1 MENKDNP
8 FIDYYRGM
16 FQKIIHNDDYSTKSA
31 FPIVKN
37 TVTKLLW
44 PCALY
49 RVEVQSSKMLLD
61 IFERTVLGLAECKI
75 TTTAEVSSNMKM
87 SPEIIEFIQNRL
99 VSKSLLEPITFA
111 ITEKGTECLQKV
123 LSEHNSEPI
132 VVCILK
138 DLISGRL
145 LDYAEV
151 NPPLNSIKGIFP
163 GKENTPYVRYFL
175 PGNLDSKADLVFPE
189 SLEIIERN
197 KFTKPEPALILRAIR
212 RFNKF
217 ADNEDKI
224 PLNNFSNKAEIKT
237 EEFVLVATSAFA
249 TTAGDIYSTDVTG
262 IGLSDIYTAFIRE
275 ANIETNPW
283 LKKIFDNG
291 TVTQDADNEESIS
304 DDPRFNYPSVSK
316 PLFETY
322 KKIESIKNV
331 NIKEGVTEHQEI
343 KRKGEQIIYELYSA
357 FEEVMKLHY
366 QNNHDTTEE
375 DIKIRVAD
383 EEARMLNKQRLSETE
398 SIDSGMVLY
407 YPLAEYLA
415 FELTEQEKQSL
426 KVYRGKIKEMR
437 EGGQSEFAPLLCLML
452 AYANSQD
459 ETPLDYLCEKHPD
472 FISQLLSLKELRD
485 KTYIAHGP
493 GFAANEIKYEIVSK
507 YMKLVFSYSLIL
519 CPELEDDINAISG
532 FKIQDSEY
540 DIYAKKYNQRF
551 NAKMD
556 LYKKFGNSTIN
567 SLNTNIVNQM
577 INCKMSFLEK
587 RYIVGSI
594 CSVMQQI
601 FEETIVSILRRVNPP
616 EKEQRNTN
624 YATEKCKK
632 AGFYLSSGMLP
643 DCLNTVN
650 YKRIYKAVCGACDT
664 LGAAVIGFILLA
676 GDSELK
682 DISSRH
688 PEMIIDIDKL
698 LKQRGHKD
706 VREYSSEE
714 VSTFENIY
722 TYIIKEIL
730 NFIE

>member
-37 TVTKLLW
+37 TVTNLLW

-61 IFERTVLGLAECKI
+61 VFERTVLGLAECKI

-87 SPEIIEFIQNRL
+87 TPEIIEFIQNRL
-99 VSKSLLEPITFA
+99 VSKRLLEPITFE
-111 ITEKGTECLQKV
+111 ITEKGSGCLQKV
-123 LSEHNSEPI
+123 LSEQNSEPI

-138 DLISGRL
+138 DLISGKL

-151 NPPLNSIKGIFP
+151 NPPLNSIKGIFS
-163 GKENTPYVRYFL
+163 GKENTPYVKYFL
-175 PGNLDSKADLVFPE
+175 PGNAELKADLVFPE
-189 SLEIIERN
+189 SLDIIERN

-224 PLNNFSNKAEIKT
+224 PLNNSSNKAEIKT
-237 EEFVLVATSAFA
+237 EEYVLVATSAFA

-262 IGLSDIYTAFIRE
+262 TGISDIYTDFIRE
-275 ANIETNPW
+275 ANSETNPW

-291 TVTQDADNEESIS
+291 TVTQDAENEESIS
-304 DDPRFNYPSVSK
+304 DDPRFTYPSVSK

-331 NIKEGVTEHQEI
+331 NIKEGVTERQEI
-343 KRKGEQIIYELYSA
+343 QRKGEQIIYDLYSA
-357 FEEVMKLHY
+357 FEDVMKLHY
-366 QNNHDTTEE
+366 QNNHDTNEE
-375 DIKIRVAD
+375 DSRIRVAD
-383 EEARMLNKQRLSETE
+383 EEARMLNKQMLSETE
-398 SIDSGMVLY
+398 AIDSSTILY
-407 YPLAEYLA
+407 YPLAETLG

-437 EGGQSEFAPLLCLML
+437 DGGQSEFAPLLCLML

-485 KTYIAHGP
+485 KTHMAHGP
-493 GFAANEIKYEIVSK
+493 GVAANEIKYEIVSK
-507 YMKLVFSYSLIL
+507 YMNLVFSYSTIL
-519 CPELEDDINAISG
+519 CPELKDDIKSISG
-532 FKIQDSEY
+532 FRIQDVEY
-540 DIYAKKYNQRF
+540 ERFSANYNQRF
-551 NAKMD
+551 NAKLK
-556 LYKKFGNSTIN
+556 LYKTFGNSTIN
-567 SLNTNIVNQM
+567 SLNSNIVNQM
-577 INCKMSFLEK
+577 INCSMSLK
-587 RYIVGSI
+587 DKKYVVGSI

-601 FEETIVSILRRVNPP
+601 FEESIVSILRRENPP
-616 EKEQRNTN
+616 VKEQRNTK
-624 YATEKCKK
+624 YASEKCKS
-632 AGFYLSSGMLP
+632 AGFYLTSGVLP
-643 DCLNTVN
+643 ESLNTVN
-650 YKRIYKAVCGACDT
+650 YRRVNKAVCGACDT

-676 GDSELK
+676 DDRELK

>member
-37 TVTKLLW
+37 TVTNLLW

-61 IFERTVLGLAECKI
+61 VFERTVLGLAECKI
-75 TTTAEVSSNMKM
+75 TTTGEVSSNMKM
-87 SPEIIEFIQNRL
+87 TPEIIEFIQNRL
-99 VSKSLLEPITFA
+99 VSKTLLKPNTFE

-123 LSEHNSEPI
+123 LSEQNSEPI

-138 DLISGRL
+138 DLISGKL
-145 LDYAEV
+145 LDYAKV

-175 PGNLDSKADLVFPE
+175 PGNADSKADLVFPE
-189 SLEIIERN
+189 SLDIIERN

-224 PLNNFSNKAEIKT
+224 PLNNSSNKAEIKT
-237 EEFVLVATSAFA
+237 EEYVLVATSAFA

-262 IGLSDIYTAFIRE
+262 VGISDIYTDFIRE
-275 ANIETNPW
+275 ANSETNPW

-331 NIKEGVTEHQEI
+331 NIKEGVTERQEI
-343 KRKGEQIIYELYSA
+343 QRRGEQIIYDLYSA
-357 FEEVMKLHY
+357 FEDVMKLHY
-366 QNNHDTTEE
+366 QNNHDTNEE
-375 DIKIRVAD
+375 DSRIRAAD
-383 EEARMLNKQRLSETE
+383 EEARMLNKQMLSETE
-398 SIDSGMVLY
+398 AIDSSTVLY
-407 YPLAEYLA
+407 YPLAETLG

-437 EGGQSEFAPLLCLML
+437 DGGQSEFAPLLCLML
-452 AYANSQD
+452 AYANSQN
-459 ETPLDYLCEKHPD
+459 ETPLDYLCKKHPD

-493 GFAANEIKYEIVSK
+493 GVAANEIKYEIVSK
-507 YMKLVFSYSLIL
+507 YMNLVFSYSTIL
-519 CPELEDDINAISG
+519 CPELKDDINAISG
-532 FKIQDSEY
+532 FRIQDVEY
-540 DIYAKKYNQRF
+540 EKFSTKYNQRF
-551 NAKMD
+551 NSKME
-556 LYKKFGNSTIN
+556 LYKTFGNSTIN
-567 SLNTNIVNQM
+567 SLNSNIVNQM
-577 INCKMSFLEK
+577 INCSMSFNEQ

-594 CSVMQQI
+594 CSVIQQL
-601 FEETIVSILRRVNPP
+601 FDESIVSILRRVNPP
-616 EKEQRNTN
+616 VKEQRNTK
-624 YATEKCKK
+624 YASEKCKN
-632 AGFYLSSGMLP
+632 AGFYLTSGVLP
-643 DCLNTVN
+643 ESLNTVN
-650 YKRIYKAVCGACDT
+650 YRRVNKAVCGACDT

-676 GDSELK
+676 GESELK
-682 DISSRH
+682 DIASRH
-688 PEMIIDIDKL
+688 PKMFIDIDKL

-714 VSTFENIY
+714 VSTYKNIY